1 MTYRAKP
8 SRPCALPF
16 GEMRNLVGDVPS
28 VVDQEAADELRT
40 RAFHLMSTHPMAAT
54 HLVIAAAGIA
64 PTCDDELDVAVQ
76 LAEMLSGFTSILQ
89 GLHRGA
95 ASRNN

>member
-1 MTYRAKP
+1 MTFRAKP
-8 SRPCALPF
+8 ARPCALTSN
-16 GEMRNLVGDVPS
+16 EIRNLVGDVPS

-40 RAFHLMSTHPMAAT
+40 RAFHLMPTHPMAAT

-76 LAEMLSGFTSILQ
+76 LAEMLAGFTSILQ

-95 ASRNN
+95 GSRNN